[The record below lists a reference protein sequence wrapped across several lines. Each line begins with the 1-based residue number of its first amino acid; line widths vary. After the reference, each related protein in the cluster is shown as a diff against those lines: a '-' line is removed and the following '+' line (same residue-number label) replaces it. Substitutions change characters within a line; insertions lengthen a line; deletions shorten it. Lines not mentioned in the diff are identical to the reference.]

1 MDLSEIERRVGRLED
16 IEAIKQL
23 KARCS
28 ALVDRDDAQ
37 GFADLFTDDGVF
49 AGAFQSLEGREALE
63 GVTFWPFMVHYV
75 GNPII
80 EVEGDEGYGEWY
92 FLRPYTDHQGQ
103 ACWAGGR
110 YDDRYV
116 RREGVWIFRKIAIT
130 NFFAV
135 PYAEGWSPPDE
146 AAPA

>member
-1 MDLSEIERRVGRLED
+1 MDLSEIERRVSRLED

-28 ALVDRDDAQ
+28 ALVDRDDAE

-49 AGAFQSLEGREALE
+49 AGAFQSLEGREALL
-63 GVTFWPFMVHYV
+63 GVKFWPFMVHYV

-80 EVEGDEGYGEWY
+80 VVERDEGYGKWY
-92 FLRPYTDHQGQ
+92 FLRPYTDHEGQ

-110 YDDRYV
+110 YDDHYV
-116 RREGVWIFRKIAIT
+116 RRDGAWKFRKVAIT

-135 PYAEGWSPPDE
+135 PYAEGWSPASE